1 MLKFRFSPSNYDP
14 YSHDHCLCIK
24 KKTKWRQLLSKQW
37 LLILGY
43 LSNYIW
49 RQHPF
54 VSSVILAIPEAEY
67 LTSLETK
74 VLPEMVKH
82 RRFEKNGYFNLRSI
96 KQWRIRPIF
105 PVQETRRRT
114 KFQAFQYRWTDMI
127 SL

>member
-1 MLKFRFSPSNYDP
+1 MITVYAL
-14 YSHDHCLCIK
+14 K
-24 KKTKWRQLLSKQW
+24 KKLNGVNCSQSNDFEYWDISV
-37 LLILGY
+37 
-43 LSNYIW
+43 SNYIW

-54 VSSVILAIPEAEY
+54 VSSVILAISEAEY